1 MLLSIAMIVKNEE
14 KNIEKCLQALKP
26 LKNNVNYEIIIV
38 DTGSTDNTI
47 SIAKKYTEKIYEH
60 QWTNNFAEMRNLS
73 ISYCKGNWIL
83 VIDADE
89 VLENPDELISFFKE
103 KYKSYNS
110 AVVKLNNYTSG
121 DMYVIG
127 GLIRLF
133 KNEGDFHY
141 AGRVHEQPI
150 CKKPTCIT
158 NITFNHY
165 GYCRN
170 DYDLMQYKYDR
181 NIKLLLKD
189 LDEGKD
195 EIYTLFQLC
204 QSYSMANKKNQA
216 LKSIN
221 KAYKLVKSKK
231 ELKNDVRYLYVDR
244 QLAIELF
251 DSSNYERTIEVCEKA
266 ILIGDNFID
275 FYYLLSKS
283 NNFLKN
289 YSAAEKYFG
298 KYFELYENNKKEYID
313 YVTVVDFS
321 TSRHSE
327 MLMNRI
333 INLYELKNYKKIIQ
347 LCEKLNRKE
356 REELNQ
362 IILYSFI
369 KEKEYKKI
377 SDFYKNKEIKDK
389 DIENI
394 SVVIQRV
401 VLESSNSNFNNLFN
415 SFKDLNKI
423 MSCYLKYIIFDNKI
437 DIKNAEVNYENFYS
451 WKAEILKSKI
461 KEDISV
467 LEEIK
472 KLDNIDKEKYLDY
485 VCSDYE
491 CIKIL
496 NNYEKDNFL
505 CPDIKSLSFIN
516 MIEMKLTFLSYIQEK
531 KLEDLI
537 QRTFTNN
544 INLIQQIYNFDTIN
558 EENSKFILN
567 RYQYFWYKINCV
579 ISKYCNDKLHYIK
592 GLKAITKEMPEFKKV
607 LEVFTESISDTVIS
621 SEMEKE
627 KDNILAKV
635 EELVN
640 NNMLD
645 EAENI
650 LRELDG
656 VFLYDTRVKN
666 SLGVVLFLK
675 GQLDNS
681 LINLAISNILK
692 QNNFDTIYNLACV
705 LESKQNFD
713 AAIYYYSKAYEL
725 CQDEEFKIQIKN
737 IINTLS
743 KG

>member
-14 KNIEKCLQALKP
+14 KNIERCLQALKP
-26 LKNNVNYEIIIV
+26 LEKNISYEIIIV
-38 DTGSTDNTI
+38 DTGSRDNTI
-47 SIAKKYTEKIYEH
+47 SIAKKYTEKVYEH
-60 QWTNNFAEMRNLS
+60 EWTNNFAEMRNLS
-73 ISYCKGNWIL
+73 ISYCKGDWIL
-83 VIDADE
+83 VLDADE
-89 VLENPDELISFFKE
+89 VLENPDELIIFLKE
-103 KYKSYNS
+103 KHKSYNS
-110 AVVKLNNYTSG
+110 AIVKLNNYTSE

-133 KNEGDFHY
+133 KNDGNFHY
-141 AGRVHEQPI
+141 EGRVHEQPI

-231 ELKNDVRYLYVDR
+231 ELRNDIRYLYIDR

-251 DSSNYERTIEVCEKA
+251 YSCDYERTIEVCEKA
-266 ILIGDNFID
+266 ISIGDSFID
-275 FYYLLSKS
+275 FYYLLAKS

-289 YSAAEKYFG
+289 YSIAEKYFS
-298 KYFELYENNKKEYID
+298 KYFELYENNKSQYID
-313 YVTVVDFS
+313 YISVTDFS
-321 TSRHSE
+321 TSRYRE
-327 MLMNRI
+327 MLISRI
-333 INLYELKNYKKIIQ
+333 VNLYELKNYRKVITLYQ
-347 LCEKLNRKE
+347 SLNEKQK
-356 REELNQ
+356 EELNQ

-369 KEKEYKKI
+369 EEEEYKKI
-377 SDFYKNKEIKDK
+377 NDFYKDKEIKDK

-394 SVVIQRV
+394 NAVIQRV
-401 VLESSNSNFNNLFN
+401 MLESSNNNFKYLFN

-423 MSCYLKYIIFDNKI
+423 VGCYLKYIIFDNEI
-437 DIKNAEVNYENFYS
+437 DIKNIEVNYKDFYS
-451 WKAEILKSKI
+451 WKAEILKVKV

-472 KLDNIDKEKYLDY
+472 KLDNMDKEKYLDY
-485 VCSDYE
+485 ICSDYE

-496 NNYEKDNFL
+496 NNYVKDNFL
-505 CPDIKSLSFIN
+505 RSDITSLSFIS
-516 MIEMKLTFLSYIQEK
+516 MVEMKLIFLSYIQEK

-537 QRTFTNN
+537 QRAFINN
-544 INLIQQIYNFDTIN
+544 INLMEQIYNFDIIN

-567 RYQYFWYKINCV
+567 RYEYFWYKINC
-579 ISKYCNDKLHYIK
+579 IIGKYCNDKIQYIK

-607 LEVFTESISDTVIS
+607 LEVFTESIKDTVIS
-621 SEMEKE
+621 NEMEKE

-656 VFLYDTRVKN
+656 LFLYDTRVKN

-675 GQLDNS
+675 GELDNS

-705 LESKQNFD
+705 LESKQNFHT
-713 AAIYYYSKAYEL
+713 AIYYYSEAYEL
-725 CQDEEFKIQIKN
+725 CQDEEFKMQIGN

-743 KG
+743 KS